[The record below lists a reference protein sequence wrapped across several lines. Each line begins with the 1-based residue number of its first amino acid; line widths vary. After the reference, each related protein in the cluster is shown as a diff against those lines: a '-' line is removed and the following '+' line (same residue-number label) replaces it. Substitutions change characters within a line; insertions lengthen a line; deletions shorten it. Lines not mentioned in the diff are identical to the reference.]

1 MKTSD
6 DIESYLIEMDSNYN
20 LVGQNIWVIKDTGP
34 DLVISIA
41 GPVLVFR
48 VKVMDEA
55 QVKENRESLFRTLLE
70 LNATEMLHGSYGI
83 EEGAIVLADLSLP
96 GLVIPQFADGGR
108 QVMTPE
114 EVGVPPGDPVVAGE
128 ASASPKLKALA
139 TTAR

>member
-83 EEGAIVLADLSLP
+83 EEGAIVMTSALELENLDFNEFQASIEDMSLAVTKHYPILSRY
-96 GLVIPQFADGGR
+96 V
-108 QVMTPE
+108 
-114 EVGVPPGDPVVAGE
+114 E
-128 ASASPKLKALA
+128 AA
-139 TTAR
+139 